1 MYNSHPSLPSFL
13 SPSLPPLRS
22 PSPSPP
28 LPSLPL
34 PSLPPSL
41 PLVTQRIHCPFQPK
55 QSPSIKQLS
64 DRLASLSEYERK
76 CVRYNSECR
85 KPIVNLSMI
94 AWLRSKRVR
103 SDSPVCLAR
112 SPRRPINTTDS
123 ARPKRT

>member
-1 MYNSHPSLPSFL
+1 MYNSHPSLPPL
-13 SPSLPPLRS
+13 LPLSLP
-22 PSPSPP
+22 PSPP
-28 LPSLPL
+28 LPIPLPLPSPPL

-41 PLVTQRIHCPFQPK
+41 PLVTQRIHSPFQPK

-103 SDSPVCLAR
+103 
-112 SPRRPINTTDS
+112 
-123 ARPKRT
+123 